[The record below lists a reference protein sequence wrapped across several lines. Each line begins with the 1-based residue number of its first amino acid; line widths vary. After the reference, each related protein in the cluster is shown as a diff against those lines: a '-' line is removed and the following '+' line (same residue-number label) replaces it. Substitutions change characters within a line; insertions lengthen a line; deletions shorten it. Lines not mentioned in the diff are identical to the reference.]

1 MQSIEIN
8 GKKFVIVENLGFQGG
23 HHAKAVC
30 VKDKIAI
37 KMHGVWQW
45 YNPEPIP
52 DIERLSHL
60 CHSYYQSHTFVEA
73 QQDEC
78 VDLWYAGAARDGE
91 LRSIGLP
98 NAKITGPDEPAQGE
112 QK

>member
-23 HHAKAVC
+23 HNAKAVC

-52 DIERLSHL
+52 DVERLSDL
-60 CHSYYQSHTFVEA
+60 CHSYYQSHTIAEA
-73 QQDEC
+73 EQDEC

-91 LRSIGLP
+91 LRSILPP
-98 NAKITGPDEPAQGE
+98 NAKDQRAAKEAGHG
-112 QK
+112 K